1 MVISLRLKLLLSPE
15 HLRKW
20 SLGSIPPPHPPDKQ
34 LSTQGIAV
42 SREPLSG
49 ITKNDH
55 RQTQAPSTIAEFDTS
70 HSNFVYL
77 PASIR
82 SHNTCQTLEAVSPL
96 RADLKSAIWPH
107 AAGISRKVGTKA
119 QVTASTR
126 SLWQEQ
132 TEMVH
137 RRKANPHPRKNF
149 PRNKRSRSA
158 PMKSISSATA
168 PPATRWMT
176 GSAPN
181 ASFSRNLANP
191 PRKPPRPLLKSRLG
205 LSAFIPRSR
214 FPSLRTKQDGAFLP
228 LRSSQAVARCSQL
241 LHPRFAW
248 FVLLALLR
256 TSPQTF
262 AGHSATMARLQ
273 NVLHI

>member
-1 MVISLRLKLLLSPE
+1 
-15 HLRKW
+15 
-20 SLGSIPPPHPPDKQ
+20 
-34 LSTQGIAV
+34 
-42 SREPLSG
+42 
-49 ITKNDH
+49 
-55 RQTQAPSTIAEFDTS
+55 
-70 HSNFVYL
+70 
-77 PASIR
+77 
-82 SHNTCQTLEAVSPL
+82 
-96 RADLKSAIWPH
+96 
-107 AAGISRKVGTKA
+107 
-119 QVTASTR
+119 
-126 SLWQEQ
+126 
-132 TEMVH
+132 
-137 RRKANPHPRKNF
+137 
-149 PRNKRSRSA
+149 
-158 PMKSISSATA
+158 
-168 PPATRWMT
+168 MT

-191 PRKPPRPLLKSRLG
+191 SRKPPRPQLKSRLG